1 MTSYIDKLRTHQSI
15 LIKEMPIL
23 DDNYFNFIET
33 PQQSVIW
40 KSYDIKHN
48 QSSLYESK
56 LSLSREYTNI
66 DVRSFLQTN

>member
-33 PQQSVIW
+33 PQQSVI
-40 KSYDIKHN
+40 
-48 QSSLYESK
+48 
-56 LSLSREYTNI
+56 
-66 DVRSFLQTN
+66 